1 MLKKKWLIRPHS
13 NEIALMS
20 NSLNV
25 SEITAK
31 ILIDR
36 GIQSIDQARTF
47 LYPKYENLHS
57 PWLLPDMEPAV
68 KRIKQALE
76 NNEHITIYG
85 DYDVD
90 GQTSVA
96 LLLYVLR
103 SLASDINTID
113 YYVPNR
119 IEEGYGLHKEALQT
133 IAEVSSLV
141 ITVDCGIAAINEA
154 DFARSIGLDLII
166 TDHHEPGLQLPEAVA
181 VINPKCHESKY
192 PFTELAGVGVAYKLV
207 QALAESYG
215 KDFCQWLDLVALG
228 TVTDLV
234 PLVDENRIFVK
245 LGLNQ
250 LEHSSILGLRALLQV
265 CNIKPPYNT
274 SDLGFKLGPR
284 LNAVGRMGE
293 PARGIELL
301 ISSDNEEAFK
311 LAGVLDSEN
320 KLRQHIEVEIFTEAV
335 SMIEANGWNKEP
347 VIVIANEKWHAGV
360 IGIVASRLVEKYYR
374 PTVVIAIED
383 GVGKGS
389 ARSISG
395 FNLYAGLGACK
406 ELLLEFGGHEMAAGL
421 SIDVKCITALRKK
434 LSQLAAETLSPEDF
448 IPKVRIDS
456 KIDLKEIDVQLL
468 NELKLLEPF
477 GMGNPTPVFKV
488 SGSVLN
494 TRAMG
499 IDGDHLRCCIQDQ
512 DGEMIEAVGF
522 GMYQAMQDYEKYR
535 EQIDFAVY
543 PQHGYYDPNKFELI
557 LRDFR
562 ISGEAETY
570 IEDWIISRYP
580 WVLPQTFQDVS
591 HIHTPLDID
600 NPVINRCSGVNI
612 IDCRGSWDKKKEL
625 MTRSGAHKHVLIYT
639 ASPER
644 ALTLCR
650 SLRIAVP
657 NGNKFIGFEHELITE
672 AERQELNELIDFG
685 TLRWIVSTGVWLSN
699 RKWDQIVLY
708 DAFCDARLIYNLI
721 NQLNTQ
727 GELIF
732 LYGKKDCHWLQGKV
746 QSMFPNREILA
757 RFYLGLIK
765 NKKEISMDEIE
776 NLAKGWHLSESTMY
790 SLGIFQELALIEK
803 EDNIV
808 KIMPK
813 PAQRLDLNTSVLYNK
828 CITKREQCLA
838 YLQLCL
844 ERGFIDEFKGQ
855 D

>member
-1 MLKKKWLIRPHS
+1 MLKKKWLVKPHN
-13 NEIALMS
+13 NEIIQLS
-20 NSLNV
+20 ESLNI
-25 SEITAK
+25 SKITAK
-31 ILIDR
+31 ILVER
-36 GIQSIDQARTF
+36 GIQSIDQARDF
-47 LYPKYENLHS
+47 LYPSYENLHS
-57 PWLLPDMEPAV
+57 PWLLSDMKPAV

-119 IEEGYGLHKEALQT
+119 IDEGYGLHQEALET
-133 IAEVSSLV
+133 IAKVSSLV

-166 TDHHEPGLQLPEAVA
+166 TDHHEPGLQPPKAVA
-181 VINPKCHESKY
+181 VLNPKCHDSKY
-192 PFTELAGVGVAYKLV
+192 PFTDLAGVGVAYKLV
-207 QALAESYG
+207 QALAEEYE
-215 KDFCQWLDLVALG
+215 KDFCHWLDLVALG

-250 LEHSSILGLRALLQV
+250 LAQSSILGLRSLLQI
-265 CNIKPPYNT
+265 CNIKAPYNT
-274 SDLGFKLGPR
+274 SDLSFKLGPR

-293 PARGIELL
+293 SARGIELL
-301 ISSDNEEAFK
+301 ISSDYEHALK
-311 LAGVLDSEN
+311 LAAVLDSEN
-320 KLRQHIEVEIFTEAV
+320 RLRQHTEVEIFTEAV
-335 SMIEANGWNKEP
+335 SIIEANGWNEEP
-347 VIVIANEKWHAGV
+347 VIVIANERWHVGV

-374 PTVVIAIED
+374 PTVVISIED
-383 GVGKGS
+383 GLGKGS
-389 ARSISG
+389 ARSIKG
-395 FNLYAGLGACK
+395 FNLYAGLSACK

-421 SIDVKCITALRKK
+421 SIKVESIAALRDK
-434 LSQLAAETLSPEDF
+434 LSRLASEKLSPDDF

-456 KIDLKEIDVQLL
+456 KIDLKEIDAQLL
-468 NELKLLEPF
+468 NELELLEPF

-488 SGSVLN
+488 SGSVIN

-499 IDGDHLRCCIQDQ
+499 SEGDHLRCCIQDQ

-522 GMYQAMQDYEKYR
+522 GMYQAMQEHEKYR
-535 EQIDFAVY
+535 EYIDFAVY
-543 PQHGYYDPNKFELI
+543 PQYGYYDPNKFELV
-557 LRDFR
+557 LRDFQ
-562 ISGEAETY
+562 ISGKTKTF
-570 IEDWIISRYP
+570 IEDWIINRYP
-580 WVLPQTFQDVS
+580 WVLPKDFQCVS
-591 HIHTPLDID
+591 HIHKLLDMSD
-600 NPVINRCSGVNI
+600 ARVTKSSKVNI
-612 IDCRGSWDKKKEL
+612 IDSRNSWNKEKEL
-625 MTRSGAHKHVLIYT
+625 MNRADTHKHVLIYT

-657 NGNKFIGFEHELITE
+657 KGHEFIGFEHELMTD
-672 AERQELNELIDFG
+672 AERQELDELIDFG
-685 TLRWIVSTGVWLSN
+685 TLKWIVSTGVWLSA
-699 RKWDQIVLY
+699 RKWDQVVLY
-708 DAFCDARLIYNLI
+708 DAFCNAELIYYLI

-727 GELIF
+727 GELIL
-732 LYGKKDCHWLQGKV
+732 LYGKRDCNWLQGKV
-746 QSMFPNREILA
+746 QSMFPNRETLA
-757 RFYLGLIK
+757 RLYLGLIK
-765 NKKEISMDEIE
+765 NKKEIAMDEIE
-776 NLAKGWHLSESTMY
+776 TLAKGLHMGESLMF
-790 SLGIFQELALIEK
+790 SLDILQELALVER
-803 EDNIV
+803 EDNTV

-844 ERGFIDEFKGQ
+844 ERGFMDDFKG
-855 D
+855 